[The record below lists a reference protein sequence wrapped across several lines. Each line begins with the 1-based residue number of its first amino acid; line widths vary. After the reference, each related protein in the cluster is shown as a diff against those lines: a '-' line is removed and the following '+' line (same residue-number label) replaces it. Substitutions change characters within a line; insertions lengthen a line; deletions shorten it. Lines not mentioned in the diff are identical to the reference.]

1 MAENGI
7 PPLAAGINMP
17 TMSAAP
23 PQPPAGWYPDPDG
36 APTQRYF
43 DGKKWTDQLAPLA
56 APARSDDGYSTKS
69 SAVAGLLQIFLGWFG
84 LGRFYIG
91 DTTIGI
97 VQLALG
103 IFGWITTFIFIGWV
117 ILFILSV
124 WVIIEGICMLAG
136 AIPDHQ
142 GRKLR

>member
-1 MAENGI
+1 
-7 PPLAAGINMP
+7 MP

-56 APARSDDGYSTKS
+56 APARPDDGYSTKS

-97 VQLALG
+97 IQLALG